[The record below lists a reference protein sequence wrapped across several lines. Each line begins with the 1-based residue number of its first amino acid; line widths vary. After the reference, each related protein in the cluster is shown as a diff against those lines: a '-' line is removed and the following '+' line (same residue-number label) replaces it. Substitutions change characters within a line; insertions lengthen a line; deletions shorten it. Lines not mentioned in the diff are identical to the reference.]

1 MDKFHSDL
9 PIKGDQDSP
18 DRLNREKFS
27 IRLAETLILSP
38 ESSSVVMSIEGKW
51 GYGKSSVLNLVKK
64 HLESDKV
71 NKPITFDFNPWL
83 VGNAK
88 NLVQE
93 FLVQFASAIGLS
105 DGANKTQSAAKHL
118 LAYSQVFAAMKW
130 VPGTEPW
137 ASIAEKAFKETGSV
151 TNKIGYNFISIEQR
165 KNTVIKALKSLKK
178 PILVFV
184 DDLDRLPP
192 DEVFQMIRAVKAVSE
207 FPRTVFILAFERKYV
222 VEALSSHEINEPEKY
237 LDKVIQVRLNLPKI
251 SIVDLHTLATEE
263 LNSLSDAN
271 LTQHFP
277 SDQKRLGEIYD
288 ICIKPII
295 KTPREIKRIFNRLYF
310 IEKATRGEVAFTDLF
325 GLETLAIKAPSV
337 YEHIISNPSAY
348 TGIPP
353 EIDFSS
359 DKPEE
364 NIKKFQDDRNKELG
378 KIDQPERSYIE
389 RLLKE
394 LFPLLAGT
402 GFGHL
407 SQTQYSKEGRI
418 ASNDRLMIAISYGLP
433 TEEVSTKD
441 VKAFIEVPGQRAK
454 LTHDYCTPEKLERLI
469 DLIRQSLG
477 EIMPEDPLEF
487 IQHIGKMIELREFN
501 ELEAKPRDMLAM
513 APTRQC
519 WIIVKE
525 VLQSQAIRKRKK
537 IIIALIGDETLISLT
552 SHITDECIRQHGAP
566 PHFQEI
572 PQEERWF
579 EGTELNYL
587 RDLWVGAASK
597 VFRNKSFLERSDK
610 AHVFFLMKR
619 IARRLLPELISPL
632 LISSKDLDKFV
643 QIFRRY
649 GQDGRKGAYVK
660 VEDDW
665 LFAMGNIDMIRKRAK
680 KRLNEGVK
688 DTTSRA
694 IYKSISTGKEYYTI
708 DGTKRKSL

>member
-9 PIKGDQDSP
+9 PIEGDQDSP

-38 ESSSVVMSIEGKW
+38 ESSSVVMSIEGMW

-64 HLESDKV
+64 HLKSDKA
-71 NKPITFDFNPWL
+71 NKPVIFDFNPWL
-83 VGNAK
+83 VGNAR

-93 FLVQFASAIGLS
+93 FLVQFASAVGLS
-105 DGANKTQSAAKHL
+105 DRANKTQSAAKHL
-118 LAYSQVFAAMKW
+118 LAYSQIFADMKW

-137 ASIAEKAFKETGSV
+137 ASLVEKAFKGTGS
-151 TNKIGYNFISIEQR
+151 KSKLEELSIEQR
-165 KNTVIKALKSLKK
+165 KSSAIKALKSLNK

-207 FPRTVFILAFERKYV
+207 FPRTVFILAFERQYV
-222 VEALSSHEINEPEKY
+222 IEALSSHEINEPEKY
-237 LDKVIQVRLNLPKI
+237 LDKIIQVRLNLPKI
-251 SIVDLHTLATEE
+251 SIVDLHALAIEE
-263 LNSLSDAN
+263 LNNLSDAN

-277 SDQKRLGEIYD
+277 GDQNRLGEIYSL
-288 ICIKPII
+288 CIKPII

-337 YEHIISNPSAY
+337 YEHIISNPGAY
-348 TGIPP
+348 TGITP
-353 EIDFSS
+353 EIDPSF
-359 DKPEE
+359 DKPDE
-364 NIKKFQDDRNKELG
+364 NIKIFQDDRNRELR
-378 KIDQPERSYIE
+378 KIDQPERSHIE

-402 GFGHL
+402 GFGQL
-407 SQTQYSKEGRI
+407 SQTQYSQKGRI
-418 ASNDRLMIAISYGLP
+418 ASSERLMIAISYGLP

-454 LTHDYCTPEKLERLI
+454 LTNDYCTSEKLERFIGLI
-469 DLIRQSLG
+469 KKSL
-477 EIMPEDPLEF
+477 EKIMPEDPLEF

-501 ELEAKPRDMLAM
+501 ELEAKPRDMFTL

-525 VLQSQAIRKRKK
+525 VLHGQAIKNSKK
-537 IIIALIGDETLISLT
+537 IILELVSDETIISLT
-552 SHITDECIRQHGAP
+552 SHITDECIRQHGRVTKEE
-566 PHFQEI
+566 EI
-572 PQEERWF
+572 PQDERWF
-579 EGTELNYL
+579 EEAELNYL
-587 RDLWVGAASK
+587 RDLWVDAASNAFK
-597 VFRNKSFLERSDK
+597 NKSFLESSDK
-610 AHVFFLMKR
+610 TRVFFLMKQ

-632 LISSKDLDKFV
+632 LKSNKDLDKLV
-643 QIFRRY
+643 QTFRGY
-649 GQDGRKGAYVK
+649 GQDSRKGAYVK

-665 LFAMGNIDMIRKRAK
+665 LCAMGDIDLIRKRVK
-680 KRLNEGVK
+680 KRIKEGVK
-688 DTTSRA
+688 NTTSLA

-708 DGTKRKSL
+708 DGSIRKSL

>member
-9 PIKGDQDSP
+9 PIEGDQDSP

-38 ESSSVVMSIEGKW
+38 ESSSVVMSIEGMW

-64 HLESDKV
+64 HLKSDKA
-71 NKPITFDFNPWL
+71 NKPVIFDFNPWL
-83 VGNAK
+83 VGNAR

-105 DGANKTQSAAKHL
+105 DRANKTQSAAKHL
-118 LAYSQVFAAMKW
+118 LAYSQIFADMKW

-137 ASIAEKAFKETGSV
+137 ASLVEKAFKGTGS
-151 TNKIGYNFISIEQR
+151 KSKLEELSIEQR
-165 KNTVIKALKSLKK
+165 KSSAIKALKSLNK

-207 FPRTVFILAFERKYV
+207 FPRTVFILAFERQYV
-222 VEALSSHEINEPEKY
+222 IEALSSHEINEPEKY
-237 LDKVIQVRLNLPKI
+237 LDKIIQVRLNLPKI
-251 SIVDLHTLATEE
+251 SIVDLHALAIEE

-277 SDQKRLGEIYD
+277 GDQNRLGKIYNL
-288 ICIKPII
+288 CIKPII

-337 YEHIISNPSAY
+337 YEHIISNPGAY
-348 TGIPP
+348 TGITP
-353 EIDFSS
+353 EIDPSF

-364 NIKKFQDDRNKELG
+364 NIKIFQDDRNRELR
-378 KIDQPERSYIE
+378 KIDQPERSHIE

-402 GFGHL
+402 GFGQL
-407 SQTQYSKEGRI
+407 SQTQYSQEGRI
-418 ASNDRLMIAISYGLP
+418 ASSKRLMIAISYGLP

-454 LTHDYCTPEKLERLI
+454 LTNDYCTSEKLERFIGLI
-469 DLIRQSLG
+469 KKSL
-477 EIMPEDPLEF
+477 EKIMPEDPLEF

-501 ELEAKPRDMLAM
+501 ELEAKPRDMFTL

-525 VLQSQAIRKRKK
+525 VLQGQAIKKRKK
-537 IIIALIGDETLISLT
+537 IIIELVGDETLISLT
-552 SHITDECIRQHGAP
+552 SHMTDECIRQHGRVTKEE
-566 PHFQEI
+566 EI
-572 PQEERWF
+572 PQDERWF
-579 EGTELNYL
+579 EEAELNYL
-587 RDLWVGAASK
+587 RDLWVDAASNAFK
-597 VFRNKSFLERSDK
+597 NKSFLESSDK
-610 AHVFFLMKR
+610 TRVFFLMKQ

-632 LISSKDLDKFV
+632 LKSSKDLDKLV
-643 QIFRRY
+643 QTFRGY
-649 GQDGRKGAYVK
+649 GQDSRKGAYVK

-665 LFAMGNIDMIRKRAK
+665 LCAMGDIDLIRKRVK
-680 KRLNEGVK
+680 KRIKEGVK
-688 DTTSRA
+688 DTTSLA

-708 DGTKRKSL
+708 DGSIRKSL